1 MFKCERCE
9 LDQNGWAW
17 AQNKNNRVDAF
28 SRWFLKLFAICM
40 FCIVILWFKN
50 LEVAL
55 KVLKVTET
63 TIRAIS
69 K

>member
-1 MFKCERCE
+1 MTVDE
-9 LDQNGWAW
+9 LT
-17 AQNKNNRVDAF
+17 VDELTVDELTCY
-28 SRWFLKLFAICM
+28 R
-40 FCIVILWFKN
+40 IVILWFKN